1 MGLSKSRRAAEYAG
15 PGTKGRQSWKHRK
28 SDGIQRPL
36 SQVTLRAPQLE
47 GEGDKSEGGLAAEN
61 VLKRYGKML
70 LSSWLEFVYPS
81 IGSWCTMGGQNYM

>member
-1 MGLSKSRRAAEYAG
+1 MEAPKIRRDPTAVVAG
-15 PGTKGRQSWKHRK
+15 DLEGP
-28 SDGIQRPL
+28 
-36 SQVTLRAPQLE
+36 AQLE

-81 IGSWCTMGGQNYM
+81 IGSWCTTGGQNNM